1 MLIITLYLLHLHE
14 CDLLLLMMLLLLL
27 LVLQELSV
35 AREAAERS
43 AKECTELSALL
54 QPLRDEMTS
63 LKTRL
68 TEAEKV
74 ASRVLQAEGNARYT
88 HYSITTC
95 TNLCVWYR

>member
-1 MLIITLYLLHLHE
+1 
-14 CDLLLLMMLLLLL
+14 MLLLLL
-27 LVLQELSV
+27 LLLSQELSV

-63 LKTRL
+63 VKTRL

-74 ASRVLQAEGNARYT
+74 ASRVLQAEGNARYYT
-88 HYSITTC
+88 LFCQILVVSTC
-95 TNLCVWYR
+95 YIACHEY